1 MDQGI
6 LIVDD
11 DPDAR
16 EILELVVGTL
26 ELPIRQA
33 RDGTEALRLI
43 ADKLPLLIILDLSM
57 PGMGGM
63 QVLKI
68 LKSNIATTCLP
79 VLIFTAGVITDEL
92 AEELQ
97 VPIDRIM
104 RKGNLSM
111 THLRERVIEI
121 VGGAVQVDLSHQ

>member
-1 MDQGI
+1 MGKGI

-33 RDGTEALRLI
+33 RDGNEALRLI
-43 ADKLPLLIILDLSM
+43 AEDLPLLIILDLSM

-63 QVLKI
+63 EVLRI
-68 LKSNIATTCLP
+68 LKSNFATAYLP
-79 VLIFTAGVITDEL
+79 VLIFTAGVITDDL
-92 AEELQ
+92 ADTLQ
-97 VPIDRIM
+97 IPIERIM

-121 VGGAVQVDLSHQ
+121 AGDAVQVDLSNQ